1 MKIDTNNPTERT
13 AIQQWITDNLLSTE
27 DAAKI
32 TGQTINAFRQSVK
45 LRLVEP
51 FFESEG
57 KGPAKVRLYLK
68 SDIENYAKNK
78 RK

>member
-1 MKIDTNNPTERT
+1 MDTNNPTERT

-68 SDIENYAKNK
+68 ADMENYAKNK